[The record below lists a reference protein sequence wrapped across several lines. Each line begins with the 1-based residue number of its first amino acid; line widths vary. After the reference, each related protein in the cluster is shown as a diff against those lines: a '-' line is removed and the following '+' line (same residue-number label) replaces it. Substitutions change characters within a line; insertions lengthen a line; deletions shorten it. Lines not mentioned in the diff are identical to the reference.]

1 MHYVYI
7 IAAAIVCLPCG
18 RKIPFLTQ
26 QYFLQF
32 SEEKDAFAV
41 LVLSSITKPQ
51 VGGGG
56 VVCVSQGGTKVG
68 NWSANKDN
76 QTFHMW
82 NLFCVLLKLG
92 LK

>member
-51 VGGGG
+51 VGGGWCG
-56 VVCVSQGGTKVG
+56 VCVSRG
-68 NWSANKDN
+68 NKGR
-76 QTFHMW
+76 
-82 NLFCVLLKLG
+82 KLER
-92 LK
+92 